1 MRGSN
6 EGDKQGASSATSPSP
21 LTSRPLFLALYLFLS
36 RVLESGRILT
46 RRGSYSSLDPVH
58 SVALS
63 SRPRPSSSPHLRTS
77 FSRKGEPVPNDDDE
91 DEDAIAFGHP
101 FLAPGALFHPPFSP
115 FSLVSHFCLGYRLP
129 CALLFSLTLFAH
141 LHSHPPSLS
150 RSLSP

>member
-115 FSLVSHFCLGYRLP
+115 FSLVSHFCLGYRP
-129 CALLFSLTLFAH
+129 SSLLTHSLRAPSFS
-141 LHSHPPSLS
+141 SSLS